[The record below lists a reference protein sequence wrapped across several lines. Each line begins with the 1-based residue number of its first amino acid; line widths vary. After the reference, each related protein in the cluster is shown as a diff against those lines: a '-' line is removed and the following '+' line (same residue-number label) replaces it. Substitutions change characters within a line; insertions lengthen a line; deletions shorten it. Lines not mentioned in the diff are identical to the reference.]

1 MLYQEFKNDFFEL
14 ACFSG
19 HQVFAWR
26 GKFDKNNLGRW
37 VQQGLLLRLKPGLYC
52 FPEYLGKPG
61 FEFYVANRM
70 YRPSY
75 ISLHSALAFYGM
87 IPEAVVQVTS
97 VSSLKT
103 ADFTNRFGQF
113 SYQSMKPEYL
123 FGYGSVKLTDG
134 RDILLADP
142 VKALLDL
149 LYLFPFYN
157 SKTEMTELRLDEDF
171 IRENLN
177 EEKLWQY
184 SSQFNI
190 GTLEKR
196 VRLFLKA
203 YSR

>member
-142 VKALLDL
+142 EKALLDL

>member
-19 HQVFAWR
+19 HQVSAWR

-123 FGYGSVKLTDG
+123 FGYVSVKLTDG

-142 VKALLDL
+142 EKALLDL